1 MSPLLILL
9 IAAVV
14 TFVLLR
20 RFGPDPRRNATDI
33 IVAGLVA
40 VNIAGVLGLG
50 WFVVEMLIHDGV
62 MVLEILSCVVAM
74 SLLAG
79 TTAGALALKRRGR
92 KKTAVILSGITAL
105 PAIFVYGFLVYLD
118 LRTPSTITT
127 PI

>member
-9 IAAVV
+9 ITAVV
-14 TFVLLR
+14 AFVLLLK
-20 RFGPDPRRNATDI
+20 FGPDPRRKATDI

-62 MVLEILSCVVAM
+62 MVLEILSSVVAM

-79 TTAGALALKRRGR
+79 TTVGALALKRRGR
-92 KKTAVILSGITAL
+92 NKTAIILSGVTAL
-105 PAIFVYGFLVYLD
+105 PAIFVYGFLVYLNAN
-118 LRTPSTITT
+118 
-127 PI
+127 PIDWR

>member
-92 KKTAVILSGITAL
+92 KNTAVILSGITAL

-118 LRTPSTITT
+118 LN
-127 PI
+127 PIDWR

>member
-9 IAAVV
+9 IAAVAA
-14 TFVLLR
+14 FVLLLK
-20 RFGPDPRRNATDI
+20 FGPDPRRNATDI

-92 KKTAVILSGITAL
+92 NKTAIILSGVTAL
-105 PAIFVYGFLVYLD
+105 PAIFVYGFLVYLNAN
-118 LRTPSTITT
+118 
-127 PI
+127 PIDWR

>member
-14 TFVLLR
+14 AFVLLLK
-20 RFGPDPRRNATDI
+20 FGPDPRRKATDI

-62 MVLEILSCVVAM
+62 MVLEILSSVVAM

-79 TTAGALALKRRGR
+79 TTVGALALKRRGR
-92 KKTAVILSGITAL
+92 NKTAIILSGVTAL
-105 PAIFVYGFLVYLD
+105 PAIFVYGFLVYLNAN
-118 LRTPSTITT
+118 
-127 PI
+127 PIDWR

>member
-9 IAAVV
+9 ITAVV
-14 TFVLLR
+14 AFVLLLK
-20 RFGPDPRRNATDI
+20 FGPDPRRKATDI

-62 MVLEILSCVVAM
+62 MVLEMLICVVGM

-79 TTAGALALKRRGR
+79 TTVGALLLKRRGR
-92 KKTAVILSGITAL
+92 EKTAIVLSGVTAL
-105 PAIFVYGFLVYLD
+105 PAIFVYGFLVYLNAN
-118 LRTPSTITT
+118 
-127 PI
+127 PIDWR

>member
-1 MSPLLILL
+1 MSPLLLLL

-118 LRTPSTITT
+118 LN
-127 PI
+127 PIDWR

>member
-14 TFVLLR
+14 AFVLLLK
-20 RFGPDPRRNATDI
+20 FGPDPRRNATDI
-33 IVAGLVA
+33 FIAGLAA
-40 VNIAGVLGLG
+40 VNIAGVLGLA

-92 KKTAVILSGITAL
+92 KKTAIILSGVTAL
-105 PAIFVYGFLVYLD
+105 PAIFVYGFLVYLE
-118 LRTPSTITT
+118 LN
-127 PI
+127 PIDWR

>member
-1 MSPLLILL
+1 MSSLLILL

-14 TFVLLR
+14 AFVLLLK
-20 RFGPDPRRNATDI
+20 FGPVPRRNATDI

-105 PAIFVYGFLVYLD
+105 PAIFVYGFLVYLNAN
-118 LRTPSTITT
+118 
-127 PI
+127 PIDWR

>member
-118 LRTPSTITT
+118 LN
-127 PI
+127 PIDWR

>member
-9 IAAVV
+9 IAAVAA
-14 TFVLLR
+14 FVLLLK
-20 RFGPDPRRNATDI
+20 FGPDPRRNATDI

-62 MVLEILSCVVAM
+62 MVLEMLICVVGM

-79 TTAGALALKRRGR
+79 TTVGALLLKRRGR
-92 KKTAVILSGITAL
+92 EKTAIVLSGVTAL
-105 PAIFVYGFLVYLD
+105 PAIFVYGFLVYLNAN
-118 LRTPSTITT
+118 
-127 PI
+127 PIDWR